1 MKKLHR
7 SSHALLPAGSATT
20 AARFHPLPVVLAMA
34 ALTTAS
40 SPAIAQH
47 PFRGSLQWSVLLC
60 DYTNSPAS
68 PRSPADVRD
77 MFTKLGADGVADY
90 WSRASRG
97 GVVSKDIAVRGFFR
111 VNQTVAVATAKGRWD
126 RFNDCVA
133 AAAAGG
139 YTPPAAHGII
149 VMTNPGIDL
158 WGATGRAF
166 AAIDHDVGAFG
177 HEVGH
182 GLGFNHSFSDD
193 PTYRNAPWSQI
204 GEYGDPWDVMS
215 YANVF
220 GRPTARFGSSP
231 IGHNGPHLDR
241 IGWLPRSEI
250 ATFGADGATWRSYT
264 LTALHT
270 ATPGGTRLVRI
281 PFDPGDLFHYY
292 TVEFRMPRALDT
304 GIPKPIVLL
313 HEVRRGT
320 PGDPTNPQYF
330 SFLMIDP
337 TGSRPPR
344 SSLNANG
351 VIVNVTGIDTLNG
364 RATVSVTGD
373 IAQRCLQGFVWRE
386 ARPTDRVCVTGAVR
400 TETRTE
406 NQLAASRRNP
416 NGGPFGPNTCLQGFV
431 WREAFPGDQVCVPGA
446 SRTRAASDNAS
457 AASRANPAR
466 FVFGPN
472 TCKSGFVW
480 READG
485 MDYVCVS
492 GATRTDTQQENAL
505 AASRRSPTGGPF
517 GPKTCL
523 QGFVWREA
531 FPADQVCVPGASR
544 TRAADDNRQ
553 AASRV
558 ERP

>member
-1 MKKLHR
+1 MKQHLR
-7 SSHALLPAGSATT
+7 TVMLAALILGSASGV
-20 AARFHPLPVVLAMA
+20 R
-34 ALTTAS
+34 
-40 SPAIAQH
+40 AQH
-47 PFRGSLQWSVLLC
+47 PFRGTLQWSVLLC
-60 DYTNSPAS
+60 DYTDSPAS

-77 MFTKLGADGVADY
+77 MFTTLGADGVADY
-90 WSRASRG
+90 WSRASRQG
-97 GVVSKDIAVRGFFR
+97 IVSSRIEVRGFFR

-126 RFNDCVA
+126 RFIDCVA
-133 AAAAGG
+133 AAASGG
-139 YTPPAAHGII
+139 YTPPAVNGII

-158 WGATGRAF
+158 WGSPGRAF

-193 PTYRNAPWSQI
+193 PTYRNAPWAQI

-231 IGHNGPHLDR
+231 VGHNGPHLDR
-241 IGWLPRSEI
+241 IGWLPRNEI
-250 ATFGADGATWRSYT
+250 VTFGADGATSRTYT
-264 LTALHT
+264 LTPLHD

-292 TVEFRMPRALDT
+292 TVEFRMGRDQDT
-304 GIPKPIVLL
+304 GIPAAIVLL

-320 PGDPTNPQYF
+320 PGDPTNTQYF

-351 VIVNVTGIDTLNG
+351 VTVSVLGVDAVAG
-364 RATVSVTGD
+364 RATVSVTGN

-386 ARPTDRVCVTGAVR
+386 ARPSDQVCVTGAVR
-400 TETRTE
+400 TETRQE
-406 NQLAASRRNP
+406 NQLAGSRRNP

-431 WREAFPGDQVCVPGA
+431 WREAFPGDQVCVLGA
-446 SRTRAASDNAS
+446 SRTRAASDNAA

-472 TCKSGFVW
+472 TCKAGYVW

-492 GATRTDTQQENAL
+492 GATRADTRQENTL
-505 AASRRSPTGGPF
+505 ASTRRSPTGGPF
-517 GPKTCL
+517 GPNTCL

-531 FPADQVCVPGASR
+531 FPGDQVCVLGASR
-544 TRAADDNRQ
+544 TRAAADNGQ

-558 ERP
+558 EKP